1 MKLLS
6 KSFAVLTYLVV
17 IVFQNVTA
25 QEHGRHYR
33 IVKNVKIT
41 EKPIPDML
49 KLNRMTEQRFA
60 CKYFMFLDLCTC
72 DYIIILQ
79 FCQHQTTWNA
89 CQNAMWQNGTKE
101 ILTFTANQSKG
112 KIGKKIFFQ
121 GKEVRRCEHSWPIQ
135 LMSP

>member
-17 IVFQNVTA
+17 TAFQNVTA
-25 QEHGRHYR
+25 QEQGRHYR

-60 CKYFMFLDLCTC
+60 CKYLMFWIFALVT
-72 DYIIILQ
+72 IL
-79 FCQHQTTWNA
+79 
-89 CQNAMWQNGTKE
+89 
-101 ILTFTANQSKG
+101 
-112 KIGKKIFFQ
+112 
-121 GKEVRRCEHSWPIQ
+121 
-135 LMSP
+135 